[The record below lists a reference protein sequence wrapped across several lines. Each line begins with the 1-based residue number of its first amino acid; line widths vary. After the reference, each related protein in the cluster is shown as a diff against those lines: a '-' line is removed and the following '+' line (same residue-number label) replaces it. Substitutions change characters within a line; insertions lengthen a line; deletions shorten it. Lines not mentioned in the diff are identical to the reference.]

1 MDPILMQQLM
11 MKQGGDSASSDI
23 SEPTISIERD
33 EDNLDDDVEDDAA
46 AEGSD
51 DALISWIR
59 RMDERMNQTEEIL
72 QQMYPEILRLA
83 GELQDIKNEQ
93 IIQKMYE
100 KKSKSGEPSQPKK
113 AKPFFGLFG
122 GSKRRNRPKKTLSW
136 KYSN

>member
-1 MDPILMQQLM
+1 MDSIILQQLM
-11 MKQGGDSASSDI
+11 MKEGKLMMKEGGESASSDI

-72 QQMYPEILRLA
+72 QQMYSEILR
-83 GELQDIKNEQ
+83 
-93 IIQKMYE
+93 
-100 KKSKSGEPSQPKK
+100 
-113 AKPFFGLFG
+113 
-122 GSKRRNRPKKTLSW
+122 
-136 KYSN
+136 